1 MKNETGRQSSVDDK
15 SYVISLYVPGEYQKN
30 NFDCIKQIYTNY
42 IWKRLRKD
50 VKINISYQIKFGLI
64 SIYM

>member
-1 MKNETGRQSSVDDK
+1 MKLEDKSSVDDK
-15 SYVISLYVPGEYQKN
+15 SYIISLLVYVPGEYKKN
-30 NFDCIKQIYTNY
+30 NCDCKQIYTNY
-42 IWKRLRKD
+42 IWRRLRKD